1 MSSMDETIKAMD
13 ELINSDGTI
22 ELPGLSLD
30 EVVENFVETKY
41 GEELKA
47 VSTKEEREKLRE
59 KWIKYYKEGEGK
71 QAIQMEINNI
81 KAQYGAAKDQL
92 TYVADA
98 AVSAVAS
105 NAIPSVITVGSA
117 SSSPNPAYTI
127 IENKTKKNQLLAMLK
142 QIGASLV
149 SLLKSAVSIAF
160 AVPETVIT
168 LIKTL
173 TTVKKTVNS
182 IPA

>member
-59 KWIKYYKEGEGK
+59 KWINYYKEGEGK

-98 AVSAVAS
+98 AASAVAS

-160 AVPETVIT
+160 AVPEAVIT

>member
-98 AVSAVAS
+98 AASAVAS

-160 AVPETVIT
+160 AVPEAVIT

>member
-13 ELINSDGTI
+13 ELINSDETI

-59 KWIKYYKEGEGK
+59 KWINYYKDGEGK

-98 AVSAVAS
+98 AASAVAS

-160 AVPETVIT
+160 AVPEAVIT

>member
-1 MSSMDETIKAMD
+1 MSSIDETIEAME

-22 ELPGLSLD
+22 ELPGLNLIEIVD
-30 EVVENFVETKY
+30 NFVEEKY
-41 GEELKA
+41 GEVLRA
-47 VSTKEEREKLRE
+47 IPTKEEREKLKE

-71 QAIQMEINNI
+71 RAIQMEINNI
-81 KAQYGAAKDQL
+81 KAQFAAARDQL
-92 TYVADA
+92 TMVADA
-98 AVSAVAS
+98 AASAVAS
-105 NAIPSVITVGSA
+105 NAVPAVITVGSA
-117 SSSPNPAYTI
+117 SSSPNPAYAL

-160 AVPETVIT
+160 AVPEAVIT

-182 IPA
+182 IPV

>member
-1 MSSMDETIKAMD
+1 MSSMDETIKAMN

-98 AVSAVAS
+98 AASAVAS

-160 AVPETVIT
+160 AVPEAVIT

>member
-1 MSSMDETIKAMD
+1 MDETIKAMD

-59 KWIKYYKEGEGK
+59 KWINYYKEGEGK

-98 AVSAVAS
+98 AASAVAS

-160 AVPETVIT
+160 AVPEAVIT

>member
-1 MSSMDETIKAMD
+1 MSSMDETIKAMN

-59 KWIKYYKEGEGK
+59 KWINYYKEGEGK

-98 AVSAVAS
+98 AASAVAS

-160 AVPETVIT
+160 AVPEAVIT

-173 TTVKKTVNS
+173 TAVKKTVNS

>member
-1 MSSMDETIKAMD
+1 MSSMDETIEAIN

-92 TYVADA
+92 IYVADA
-98 AVSAVAS
+98 AASAVAS
-105 NAIPSVITVGSA
+105 NAIPAVITVGSA

-160 AVPETVIT
+160 AVPEAVIT

>member
-1 MSSMDETIKAMD
+1 MSRMDETIKAMD
-13 ELINSDGTI
+13 ELINSDETI

-47 VSTKEEREKLRE
+47 VSTKKEREKLRE
-59 KWIKYYKEGEGK
+59 KWINYYKEGEGK

-98 AVSAVAS
+98 AASAVAS

-160 AVPETVIT
+160 AVPEAVIT